1 VERIVDSAVSAIA
14 DESRCY
20 IGEGAA
26 ISFTN
31 GIRLFP
37 LAPQYSQRKM
47 QTAGRAPDAPE
58 ITPEWQVTYETA
70 NARAELVGIFEK
82 RDRADVR
89 IVFTLTG

>member
-1 VERIVDSAVSAIA
+1 
-14 DESRCY
+14 
-20 IGEGAA
+20 
-26 ISFTN
+26 
-31 GIRLFP
+31 
-37 LAPQYSQRKM
+37 M